1 MPARS
6 DIYAVRVLGPGD
18 DAVVAAL
25 ATYDGPRDRTALL
38 ADERTLFVAAF
49 DGDEPIGF
57 VLAHDL
63 PRRHGD
69 LRQLF
74 VYEVDVAPAYR
85 RRGVARALL
94 DRLAEEARRR
104 GIDRGFVLTEPG
116 NGPANALYRAAGGTV
131 EGTDVVWE
139 FRYR

>member
-1 MPARS
+1 MPAAS
-6 DIYAVRVLGPGD
+6 DIYPVRVLGPGD

-25 ATYDGPRDRTALL
+25 ATYDGPTNRSALL
-38 ADERTLFVAAF
+38 HDPHTLFVVAF
-49 DGDEPIGF
+49 DGDEPIGI

-74 VYEVDVAPAYR
+74 VYEVGVAPAY
-85 RRGVARALL
+85 
-94 DRLAEEARRR
+94 EARRR